1 MEEKRNLKWWM
12 QLIVR
17 FKKDRISFISFC
29 FLLLMIGI
37 GLFAD
42 IIANEKPLYI
52 KVDGQAYFPAFKSML
67 IGSNNNKV
75 YSFKEYE
82 SAESIILP
90 LIPYSPYNQDILN
103 NKLKGPF
110 DEQNISSN
118 RWRHWL
124 GTDDLGRDVL
134 SGMIYGIRYA
144 LGIGVSSMLLALII
158 GLFMGTLSAFYGD
171 DGFSLPL
178 HRLLFITFSICA
190 VVFMIFESRYFN
202 WVDAINNSGFEI
214 IYELLIL
221 ICIVVLCKLIEKAFM
236 VFSFF
241 NKYMKHKVYLPLDII
256 INRSIEI
263 TVSIPVLFLIISL
276 VAVFSSSIYLL
287 IIIIG
292 LTQWTTMARFLRAE
306 VLKVKE
312 LGYIESAHALGFSDM
327 RIIVKHILPNSIT
340 PVLIAVSFG
349 IASTILIEASLSFLG
364 IVPGDLITWGVLLKG
379 AKEFSA
385 PWWIAVFPG
394 MAIFITVTIF
404 NLIGEG
410 ISDASNPKLNKA

>member
-1 MEEKRNLKWWM
+1 MSEKRNIKWWM
-12 QLIVR
+12 QFILR
-17 FKKDRISFISFC
+17 FKKDRISFVSFC
-29 FLLLMIGI
+29 FLLLMIGV
-37 GLFAD
+37 GLFAE

-52 KVDGQAYFPAFKSML
+52 KVNGQSYFPAFKGMFL
-67 IGSNNNKV
+67 GSNEANI
-75 YSFKEYE
+75 YSLNDFKN
-82 SAESIILP
+82 AESLILP

-110 DEQNISSN
+110 DEQNINSN

-134 SGMIYGIRYA
+134 SGMIYGVRYA
-144 LGIGVSSMLLALII
+144 LGIGISSMLLALII

-171 DGFSLPL
+171 NGFSISL
-178 HRLLFITFSICA
+178 HRLLFITISICA
-190 VVFMIFESRYFN
+190 VGFLIFESRYFN
-202 WVDAINNSGFEI
+202 WVDAINNSGLDI
-214 IYELLIL
+214 IFELLIL
-221 ICIVVLCKLIEKAFM
+221 ICIVIIVKLIEKTFL
-236 VFSFF
+236 VFSFLRRF
-241 NKYMKHKVYLPLDII
+241 MNYKVCLPLDII

-263 TVSIPVLFLIISL
+263 TVSVPVLFLIISL

-287 IIIIG
+287 IVIIG
-292 LTQWTTMARFLRAE
+292 LTQWTSIARFLRAE
-306 VLKVKE
+306 ILKVKE
-312 LGYIESAHALGFSDM
+312 LGYIESAQALGFSDM

-394 MAIFITVTIF
+394 MAIFFTVTIF